1 MISKKEVLSPPDKE
15 NLDRFVKISEATRI
29 MGFASPYSIH
39 DMHASGQLKLY
50 KMPHKNVKRVL
61 LSDINK
67 ILRIQRFIDE
77 ADDFFPHSKKNVED
91 PKNLPALVTRRN
103 NTKKPS

>member
-77 ADDFFPHSKKNVED
+77 ADDFFPHSKKKGGR
-91 PKNLPALVTRRN
+91 PKKFTGTCN
-103 NTKKPS
+103 